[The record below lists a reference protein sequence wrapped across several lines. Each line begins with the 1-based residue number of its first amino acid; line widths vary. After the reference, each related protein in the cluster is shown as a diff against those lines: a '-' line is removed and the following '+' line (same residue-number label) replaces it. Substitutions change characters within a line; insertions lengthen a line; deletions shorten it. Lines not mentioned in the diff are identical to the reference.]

1 MALYGHVEVEEDA
14 SFVVENRSL
23 INIVV
28 EILQDVV
35 IGLSIEKQV
44 LEEPMSVA
52 EFLRFA
58 IFLRILRNLD
68 FVEFTFVLLVPVPS
82 LFPFQL
88 LTAVK
93 DTRLSFTTLF
103 RFWYLLQGLSI
114 LLQMNVIGGS

>member
-103 RFWYLLQGLSI
+103 RFWYLLQGMFI
-114 LLQMNVIGGS
+114 LLQMNVINGS

>member
-114 LLQMNVIGGS
+114 LLQMNVISGS